1 MKRVLILNLEC
12 VTFVT
17 AIESNTVMKNLSD
30 VEIIESV
37 LKGNSADF
45 IFLVDR
51 YKNKAFSMLK
61 RMLKSHEDAEE
72 VLQDCFLKAYN
83 NLKTFKFEAKYST
96 WFYRIVYNTA
106 LTKLSSKKR
115 QTESEMTDIDELHD
129 LESNYS
135 ADEIIRSDL
144 SDAVRKIVSELPA
157 KNSAV
162 ITLFYLEEMTCE
174 EISDTLNMTINNVKV
189 LLHRSRNLLKEIIER
204 KNLKQ
209 EMI

>member
-1 MKRVLILNLEC
+1 MKRELILNLEC

-17 AIESNTVMKNLSD
+17 AIGSNTVMKNLSD

-129 LESNYS
+129 LESKYS
-135 ADEIIRSDL
+135 ADEIIKSDL
-144 SDAVRKIVSELPA
+144 SDAVRKIVNELPA

-174 EISDTLNMTINNVKV
+174 EISETLNMTINNVKV

>member
-1 MKRVLILNLEC
+1 
-12 VTFVT
+12 
-17 AIESNTVMKNLSD
+17 MKNLSD

-61 RMLKSHEDAEE
+61 RMLKSNEDAEE

-129 LESNYS
+129 LESKYS